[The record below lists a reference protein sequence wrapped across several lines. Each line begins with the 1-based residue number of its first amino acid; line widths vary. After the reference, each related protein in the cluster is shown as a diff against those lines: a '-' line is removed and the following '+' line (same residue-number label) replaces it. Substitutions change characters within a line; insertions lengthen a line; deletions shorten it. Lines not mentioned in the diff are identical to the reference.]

1 MVDGAQGAGC
11 MPIDVQRM
19 HIDLLAFPGH
29 KGLLGPLGTGGL
41 YTAPYIALQPLLAG
55 GTGTDSKSR
64 VQPCEFPEGFE
75 AGTINAPGIIGLG
88 YSAEFVSKIGVDVI
102 AQYEEELITYL
113 DDRLDRT
120 PGVVRYGP
128 PACRKTG
135 ITLFNIEGIPAEEV
149 TAQLNANYGIAV
161 RGGYH
166 CAGLAH
172 KTIGTWEQGGVRVS
186 VGPFTTRAQIEK
198 LADAVHQI
206 SSRQMRQNK
215 LR

>member
-1 MVDGAQGAGC
+1 MLLDAKRQ
-11 MPIDVQRM
+11 
-19 HIDLLAFPGH
+19 HIDLLAVPGH
-29 KGLLGPLGTGGL
+29 KGLLGPQGTGFL
-41 YTAPYIALQPLLAG
+41 YVRQGVSLMPLLYG
-55 GTGTDSKSR
+55 GTGTRSKELDPA
-64 VQPCEFPEGFE
+64 VEFPESFE
-75 AGTINAPGIIGLG
+75 AGTVNAPGIIGLG
-88 YSAEFVSKIGVDVI
+88 YSTEFVSKIGVDVI

-113 DDRLDRT
+113 DDCLDRT

-198 LADAVHQI
+198 LADAVLQI

>member
-1 MVDGAQGAGC
+1 M
-11 MPIDVQRM
+11 
-19 HIDLLAFPGH
+19 
-29 KGLLGPLGTGGL
+29 
-41 YTAPYIALQPLLAG
+41 
-55 GTGTDSKSR
+55 
-64 VQPCEFPEGFE
+64 
-75 AGTINAPGIIGLG
+75 
-88 YSAEFVSKIGVDVI
+88 DVI

-128 PACRKTG
+128 PASRKTG